1 MSVGSK
7 LREDLGSSRRV
18 IGGGRGI
25 GKLEPFV
32 PLLPVA
38 QVEASAQSGS
48 SAQPDRGGPW
58 SRAWER
64 YLLPPRRKVPPSPT
78 GHRPQ
83 LHLEPWRQAR

>member
-18 IGGGRGI
+18 IGGGRGV

-38 QVEASAQSGS
+38 RVEASDKMGAVHSQTEVV
-48 SAQPDRGGPW
+48 PGPGPGDGTYCHP
-58 SRAWER
+58 EG
-64 YLLPPRRKVPPSPT
+64 KGPPSPT

-83 LHLEPWRQAR
+83 LHLEP